1 MRTVSAPAA
10 AVLAGGVVPL
20 ALLIEMDLT
29 APLNLNT
36 SNLNLVVSGTTYL
49 GVGGIGSIAPLADTP
64 VEVRG
69 LTFSISGVPSD
80 RIALALSEPVQGKA
94 VRIKTAILDPST
106 YAVLDT
112 RLRWAGL
119 LDVMTINETGG
130 TATINV
136 SAENAAIDLARAATS
151 LYSDPEQQRLNT
163 GDLFL
168 QFKADQVSQR
178 IIWPSLE
185 FFKK

>member
-1 MRTVSAPAA
+1 MRTVSSPAA
-10 AVLAGGVVPL
+10 AVLASGVVPM

-29 APLNLNT
+29 APLNVNT
-36 SNLNLVVSGTTYL
+36 SNINLVVSGTTYM
-49 GVGGIGSIAPLADTP
+49 GVGGLGSVAALADTP
-64 VEVRG
+64 AEVRG
-69 LTFSISGVPSD
+69 LTFQISGVPSD
-80 RIALALSEPVQGKA
+80 RISLALSEPVQGKA

-119 LDVMTINETGG
+119 LDVMTISESGG
-130 TATINV
+130 AATINV
-136 SAENAAIDLARAATS
+136 SAEHAGIDLSRSAAS
-151 LYSDPEQQRLNT
+151 LYSDAEQQRLNP

-168 QFKADQVSQR
+168 QFMADQVSQR
-178 IIWPSLE
+178 IVWPSVE